1 MSRYRQTWKHSSF
14 SASISDPTRTVTAFP
29 PYEDTFITNAVS
41 QIPLQA
47 YDNVSQ
53 KFVTV
58 NDHDESGYSS
68 SSTLYRERE
77 TIKIG
82 ASGDTQ
88 WRGVLILKPD
98 NEIQKELN
106 RSRIG
111 ITAGY
116 TILNGHVYLTATPT
130 SSKPPIKCSFLPFES
145 GVDETVSWERSSDTQ
160 NGTTWSTPGGD
171 VLPLATQT
179 TTQGTWNQNT
189 VVFDISQII
198 PLWKNSG
205 KDTFPLL
212 LWTEMPDGITE
223 LYSKNHIPKKLGNK
237 TLLTCSFLRGGNE
250 NTFNTEGIRVSLTP
264 HGAQTVVSYIDT
276 RPEAQKSWLSL
287 NNSVSLGNT
296 FAFFAPDEEDGVV
309 LGQSV
314 CTLTG
319 KRDGAVVV
327 SGLTFPYVERF
338 DVTAEFFG
346 QGTVPEG
353 VGILEISNSDADTAT
368 DTASLLEN
376 SQISVGYVSTST
388 PNNTG
393 KFIVGFGIDER
404 LKLNRSRIYLKKI
417 PLAEN
422 RNGSATDIFVNS
434 EMPNISVTL
443 LTY

>member
-1 MSRYRQTWKHSSF
+1 MSRYNQTWKDSSF
-14 SASISDPTRTVTAFP
+14 SASISNPTRTVTVFP
-29 PYEDTFITNAVS
+29 SYEDTFITNAVS
-41 QIPLQA
+41 EMPLQA

-82 ASGDTQ
+82 VSGDTQ
-88 WRGVLILKPD
+88 WRGVLILKP
-98 NEIQKELN
+98 NIEIQKELN
-106 RSRIG
+106 KSETG
-111 ITAGY
+111 ITTGY
-116 TILNGHVYLTATPT
+116 TILNGHVYLTAIPT
-130 SSKPPIKCSFLPFES
+130 SPKPPLKCSFLPFDA

-160 NGTTWSTPGGD
+160 NGSPWNTPGGD
-171 VLPLATQT
+171 ILPLAAQI
-179 TTQGTWNQNT
+179 TTQGTWNENT

-205 KDTFPLL
+205 KDTFPLI
-212 LWTEMPDGITE
+212 LWSEMPDGTTE

-237 TLLTCSFLRGGNE
+237 TLLTCSFLSGGNG
-250 NTFNTEGIRVSLTP
+250 NTFSTEGIRVSLTP
-264 HGAQTVVSYIDT
+264 QGDQTTVTYIDT

-296 FAFFAPDEEDGVV
+296 FAFFAPDEHNGVA

-319 KRDGAVVV
+319 KRDGAIVV
-327 SGLTFPYVERF
+327 SGLTFPYAENF

-353 VGILEISNSDADTAT
+353 IGIIEILNSDADTAT
-368 DTASLLEN
+368 DTAALIEN
-376 SQISVGYVSTST
+376 SHITVSYVPTVT

-393 KFIVGFGIDER
+393 KFTVSFGIDER

-417 PLAEN
+417 PLSEN
-422 RNGSATDIFVNS
+422 RNGAATDIFVNS
-434 EMPNISVTL
+434 EIPNISVTL